1 MAFLLFFLMVFWIAY
16 FFDLLVIIRYH
27 ILCKEDSQII
37 RLLNFNANYYMS
49 NFFTFI
55 SIFISISII
64 FLFLFIFMTFMF
76 FLSMG
81 KIFDYLCCS
90 SQILKRNPAGSY
102 LFLYLV
108 INWLEILYVY
118 FRSLLL
124 EFSKRSPCFDFY
136 QRFLIFILN
145 LSTFQNCFY
154 VSFLLFL
161 PEVFY
166 TILGPFFRQPF

>member
-1 MAFLLFFLMVFWIAY
+1 MAFLLFFLMVFLIVY
-16 FFDLLVIIRYH
+16 FFDLLVIIRYR

-37 RLLNFNANYYMS
+37 RLLNFNVNYYMF
-49 NFFTFI
+49 NF
-55 SIFISISII
+55 SISISII
-64 FLFLFIFMTFMF
+64 FLFIFMTFMF

-145 LSTFQNCFY
+145 PLTFQNCFY
-154 VSFLLFL
+154 VSFSLFL

-166 TILGPFFRQPF
+166 TIPEPFFHQPF